1 MTCSLSYALAGA
13 VCVVV
18 LAACSSSDDDP
29 SSDTSA
35 GAALCVASTGDR
47 LADIALKMDGK
58 KSQQL
63 CYHFVKAHLRAAGF
77 STTAVESAGFG
88 RSAFMFARWAD
99 KFPADLAR
107 MGLTKVTPS
116 LDDLPRGAILVW
128 GPGQCGYSKTDGH
141 IEIVADNQSSKACSD
156 FCGHIK
162 KNCGLPEIFVPTACT
177 APSATGDE
185 VVDTSDRSD
194 AEHNDAAPT
203 ASGQ

>member
-1 MTCSLSYALAGA
+1 LFLALLG
-13 VCVVV
+13 
-18 LAACSSSDDDP
+18 AACSSTDDDP
-29 SSDTSA
+29 SSDPATTS
-35 GAALCVASTGDR
+35 GEALCVASTADR

-58 KSQQL
+58 KSQLL

-88 RSAFMFARWAD
+88 RSAFMFAKWAD
-99 KFPADLAR
+99 KFPAALAT

-116 LDDLPRGAILVW
+116 LNDLPRGAILVW
-128 GPGQCGYSKTDGH
+128 APGQCGYSKTDGH

-162 KNCGLPEIFVPTACT
+162 KNCGNPEIFMPTACT

-194 AEHNDAAPT
+194 AEHDDAAPAGT
-203 ASGQ
+203 GQ